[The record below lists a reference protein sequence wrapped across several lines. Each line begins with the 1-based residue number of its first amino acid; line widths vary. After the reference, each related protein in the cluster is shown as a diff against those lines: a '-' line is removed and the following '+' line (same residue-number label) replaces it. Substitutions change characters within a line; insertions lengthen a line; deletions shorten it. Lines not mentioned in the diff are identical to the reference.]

1 MEGIYGAKKR
11 PSWIFICP
19 LQLGLY
25 KRISLERSRLE
36 EPKQVS
42 ICLPDDLH
50 SLSLDN
56 VRKRPALC
64 GQVQEGPNHL
74 TVPRRLG
81 SAAAFISPIWNK
93 SMEHEVKF
101 FLDVCIFMNRYLETN
116 NLNRRRLH
124 KVF

>member
-1 MEGIYGAKKR
+1 MAPRRDHHGSSSVLS
-11 PSWIFICP
+11 SWVFIRGFHLRGVGWKSQSKFLFVC
-19 LQLGLY
+19 QMT
-25 KRISLERSRLE
+25 
-36 EPKQVS
+36 
-42 ICLPDDLH
+42 CT
-50 SLSLDN
+50 LSLDN
-56 VRKRPALC
+56 VRKRPARALC

-81 SAAAFISPIWNK
+81 SAGAFISPIWNK